1 MKRKEKIF
9 SDPQAKSVFQKG
21 MKYLG
26 ISLPLLFA
34 SPIVVTIGFKM
45 LRRDQGYWLLVLGCF
60 LTVLTIVLVSQA
72 FRLILK
78 SLFAR

>member
-1 MKRKEKIF
+1 MKRKERIF
-9 SDPQAKSVFQKG
+9 SDPGAKSVFQKG
-21 MKYLG
+21 MKYLA

-34 SPIVVTIGFKM
+34 SPIVVTVGFKAV
-45 LRRDQGYWLLVLGCF
+45 RRDQGYWVLLLGCF
-60 LTVLTIVLVSQA
+60 LVLLTIVLVSQA

>member
-1 MKRKEKIF
+1 MKRKENIF

-21 MKYLG
+21 MKYLA

-34 SPIVVTIGFKM
+34 SPIVITVGFKM
-45 LRRDQGYWLLVLGCF
+45 VQRDNGYWILILGCF

>member
-21 MKYLG
+21 MKYLA
-26 ISLPLLFA
+26 ISLPLLFI

-45 LRRDQGYWLLVLGCF
+45 LRRDQGFWILILGCF
-60 LTVLTIVLVSQA
+60 LTVLTIVIVSQA
-72 FRLILK
+72 FRHILK

>member
-1 MKRKEKIF
+1 MKRKERIF
-9 SDPQAKSVFQKG
+9 ADSQSKSVFLKG

-45 LRRDQGYWLLVLGCF
+45 LRRDHSYWLLLLGCF
-60 LTVLTIVLVSQA
+60 LTLLTIVLVSQA